1 MPGVPNWDASPGS
14 LCPFSA
20 LAAFQSAFSPEVAKV
35 SYDMTGGGP
44 CPASAREDG
53 LAPGWGHLSPRLLP
67 VPAQSRCQDSLGAQP
82 QPPPVHL
89 ATGLPSLLSQV
100 GGLRGLDTGRPQW
113 PGLTHQGARGSGA
126 TRRGMRRGQPTL
138 PPSCPCSRAEV
149 GTLGFLLVSVFLA
162 LHSPGFRRR
171 RDLNA
176 HASLP
181 RLIRRTPKAT
191 APWLGLSCCC
201 RSS

>member
-35 SYDMTGGGP
+35 SHDMTGGGP

-53 LAPGWGHLSPRLLP
+53 LARGWGHLSPRLLP

-89 ATGLPSLLSQV
+89 ATGRPSLLSQV
-100 GGLRGLDTGRPQW
+100 GGLRGVDTGRLQR

-138 PPSCPCSRAEV
+138 PPSV
-149 GTLGFLLVSVFLA
+149 LA
-162 LHSPGFRRR
+162 LGLRLAHWGPCWHLSSLHSILPASDVGVTSTLMLLFPG
-171 RDLNA
+171 
-176 HASLP
+176 
-181 RLIRRTPKAT
+181 
-191 APWLGLSCCC
+191 
-201 RSS
+201 